1 MPRKVRLEDLR
12 LEVPRHPDPNI
23 TKEYELISPLWGGG
37 ERPNRRDSVTGIR
50 PSSIKGQLRFWW
62 RAVRGWQAGGSL
74 KRLLELEEKI
84 WGGVTKVKQ
93 SSRVRI
99 EVELIEPN
107 EPEKIEHLSARE
119 VPRYVAFP
127 LFQGEGEDRGE
138 DREKALSKKGIR
150 FRLKAWLDPLE
161 DEGLSLDILQ
171 KEVKAAL
178 WAWETFGGIG
188 ARTRR
193 GFGAVALSGAG
204 EPASAQEIKN
214 KLRDFGALDSKDWPE
229 DVPHLTASSPIAV
242 LDKPWQEVV
251 ELYQRFRQYRPEAK
265 RLRNG
270 KAIPGPNKWPEPALI
285 RWAYEPHR
293 RSEPPVQVAP
303 RAQFGLP
310 VPFFFLQE
318 KKKLGKGGKL
328 RLTGKE
334 EDRLASPLIIRPLRG
349 SRTLVAVLE
358 GPRTPPGGVRLD
370 PEPKATTLKRGV
382 KVVLND
388 ETARKLVESG
398 LRVLEVGGRLHL
410 DPVLTFWECIQDVEC
425 VRLLQ
430 PEEGEL
436 GR

>member
-1 MPRKVRLEDLR
+1 MPRKVRLEGLR
-12 LEVPRHPDPNI
+12 LEVPRHPDPDI

-37 ERPNRRDSVTGIR
+37 ERPNRRDSVMGIR

-62 RAVRGWQAGGSL
+62 RAVRGWRAGGNL
-74 KRLLELEEKI
+74 KKLLELEEKI

-93 SSRVRI
+93 GSRVRI
-99 EVELIEPN
+99 EVELIKPN
-107 EPEKIEHLSARE
+107 SYKDFEHLSASSPG
-119 VPRYVAFP
+119 VPGYVVFP
-127 LFQGEGEDRGE
+127 LVQGRREEKEDQ
-138 DREKALSKKGIR
+138 EKALSKEGIR
-150 FRLKAWLDPLE
+150 FRLRIWLDPLN
-161 DEGLSLDILQ
+161 D
-171 KEVKAAL
+171 KEITLKEEVEAAL

-193 GFGAVALSGAG
+193 GFGAVALLNADAPVS
-204 EPASAQEIKN
+204 EDLIKGN
-214 KLRDFGALDSKDWPE
+214 LKEKEKGVWPE

-251 ELYQRFRQYRPEAK
+251 ELYQRFRQYRPGAK

-334 EDRLASPLIIRPLRG
+334 EDRLASPLVIRPLRG

-370 PEPKATTLKRGV
+370 PEPRARALMKEIRV
-382 KVVLND
+382 EMND
-388 ETARKLVESG
+388 KTAQKLVESG
-398 LRVLEVGGRLHL
+398 LRVLEVGGRVYS
-410 DPVLTFWECIQDVEC
+410 DPVRAFWECLQDDAC
-425 VRLLQ
+425 VGLLN
-430 PEEGEL
+430 EVDL
-436 GR
+436 GGRK